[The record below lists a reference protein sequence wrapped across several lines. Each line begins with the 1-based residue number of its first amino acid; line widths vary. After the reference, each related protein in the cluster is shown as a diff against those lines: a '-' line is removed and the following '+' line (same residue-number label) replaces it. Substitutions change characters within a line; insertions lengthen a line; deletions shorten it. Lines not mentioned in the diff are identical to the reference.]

1 MDSTTFDQPLARLP
15 IRMQTARLILRPFE
29 ERDTDLFWQYRA
41 DPEVSRYQG
50 WSEPYTREMAVD
62 FVEYMSSIQAGEP
75 GKWFQYAAELKA
87 TGQLI
92 GDVGFVRLQRDPR
105 QAEIGFTLAQAYQ
118 HQGYASEAVSCLLDY
133 LFTEFHLHRV
143 RGNCDPQNT
152 DSARLMN
159 RVGMRR
165 EGLFIESIW
174 FKGRWGDELWY
185 AILRREWEALRS
197 QH

>member
-1 MDSTTFDQPLARLP
+1 
-15 IRMQTARLILRPFE
+15 
-29 ERDTDLFWQYRA
+29 
-41 DPEVSRYQG
+41 
-50 WSEPYTREMAVD
+50 
-62 FVEYMSSIQAGEP
+62 
-75 GKWFQYAAELKA
+75 
-87 TGQLI
+87 
-92 GDVGFVRLQRDPR
+92 
-105 QAEIGFTLAQAYQ
+105 
-118 HQGYASEAVSCLLDY
+118 VSCLLDY
-133 LFTEFHLHRV
+133 LFTEFNLHRV

>member
-1 MDSTTFDQPLARLP
+1 MKPADYDQPPGRPPL
-15 IRMQTARLILRPFE
+15 RMETERLIMRPFE
-29 ERDTDLFWQYRA
+29 ARDVDPFWQYRA
-41 DPEVSRYQG
+41 DPEVARYQG
-50 WSEPYTREMAVD
+50 WSVPYTREMAVD
-62 FVEYMSSIQAGEP
+62 FVEYMASIPAGEP
-75 GKWFQYAAELKA
+75 GKWFQYALELKT

-92 GDVGFVRLQRDPR
+92 GDVGFVRLQREPR

-118 HQGYASEAVSCLLDY
+118 RQGYASEAVNRLLDY
-133 LFTEFHLHRV
+133 LFTEFELHRV

-152 DSARLMN
+152 DSARLME

-174 FKGRWGDELWY
+174 FKGQWGDELWY